1 MIYSRA
7 LALHSATMIA
17 CMFAAVATFSVAHAD
32 CGSVGV
38 TTCVDGLSRE
48 LMQRRV
54 DRTLATDPAN
64 ERIDKR
70 FNQTGAAEAQPFAIA
85 PDGKNTNFNTS
96 LTQWGSAITG
106 AEKARFEKAREELAK
121 KKIKLPR
128 ELTAANPKLDV
139 WARAHHTAFEADDRK
154 VGDALTTYV
163 GADYKVRR
171 DLLVGGMVQVDETER
186 GIDAN
191 APGSVAGQAYMAG
204 PYMAYRVTPGITLDA
219 KTAIGVAED
228 SAVADTGSADFAT
241 NRMLSEARVTSNVA
255 IDKWTLTQKGAV
267 TYIDERSSASVPGVA
282 GSAVDATRLSVGP
295 ELKRPIDA
303 GDGKSLEPF
312 VFYKKS
318 LNLDRGGPL
327 DLSGS
332 QDIVGGGVSLNKQNA
347 YQIRATAD
355 FTETQA
361 EKLDNS
367 VAGRVQVNVP
377 LP

>member
-1 MIYSRA
+1 MFHSRA
-7 LALHSATMIA
+7 LALP
-17 CMFAAVATFSVAHAD
+17 FVAAVLTCMYAAATPHVAHAD

-70 FNQTGAAEAQPFAIA
+70 FNQTGPAEAQPFAIA

-106 AEKARFEKAREELAK
+106 AEKARLEKAREELTK

-128 ELTAANPKLDV
+128 EITAANPKLDV
-139 WARAHHTAFEADDRK
+139 WARAHHTPFEADDRK

-163 GADYKVRR
+163 GADYKLRR

-186 GIDAN
+186 AIDPNTA
-191 APGSVAGQAYMAG
+191 GSVAGQAYMAG

-255 IDKWTLTQKGAV
+255 IDKWTLSQKGAV

-282 GSAVDATRLSVGP
+282 GTAVDATRLSVGP

-318 LNLDRGGPL
+318 LNLDRVGGL

-361 EKLDNS
+361 QKIDNS

>member
-1 MIYSRA
+1 MIHSRA
-7 LALHSATMIA
+7 LALP
-17 CMFAAVATFSVAHAD
+17 FAAAVLAGMLAAATPDVAHAN

-70 FNQTGAAEAQPFAIA
+70 FNQSGAAEAQPFAIA

-106 AEKARFEKAREELAK
+106 AEKARLEKARDELAK

-128 ELTAANPKLDV
+128 EIVAANPKLDV
-139 WARAHHTAFEADDRK
+139 WARAHHTPFEADDRK

-163 GADYKVRR
+163 GADYKLRR
-171 DLLVGGMVQVDETER
+171 DVLVGGMVQVDETER
-186 GIDAN
+186 GTDAS
-191 APGSVAGQAYMAG
+191 AAGSVAGQAYMAG
-204 PYMAYRVTPGITLDA
+204 PYMAYRVTPGITVDA
-219 KTAIGVAED
+219 KTAFGVAQD
-228 SAVADTGSADFAT
+228 SAVADTESADFAT

-255 IDKWTLTQKGAV
+255 IDKWTLSQKGAV
-267 TYIDERSSASVPGVA
+267 TYIDERSSASMPGVA
-282 GSAVDATRLSVGP
+282 GAAVDATRLSVGP

-332 QDIVGGGVSLNKQNA
+332 QDTVGGGVSLNKQNA

-361 EKLDNS
+361 EKVDNA

>member
-1 MIYSRA
+1 MIHARA
-7 LALHSATMIA
+7 LALPFAAAVFT
-17 CMFAAVATFSVAHAD
+17 CMFAVATPQIAHAD
-32 CGSVGV
+32 CGSVDV

-48 LMQRRV
+48 LMQGRV

-70 FNQTGAAEAQPFAIA
+70 FNRTGAAEAQPFAIA
-85 PDGKNTNFNTS
+85 PDGKNTNVNTS

-106 AEKARFEKAREELAK
+106 AEKARLEKAREELAK

-171 DLLVGGMVQVDETER
+171 DLLVGGMVQVDETVR

-228 SAVADTGSADFAT
+228 SAVEDTGSADFAT
-241 NRMLSEARVTSNVA
+241 NRMLSEARVTSKVA

-267 TYIDERSSASVPGVA
+267 TYMDERSSASVPGVA

-303 GDGKSLEPF
+303 GDGKSLKPF

>member
-1 MIYSRA
+1 MS
-7 LALHSATMIA
+7 
-17 CMFAAVATFSVAHAD
+17 
-32 CGSVGV
+32 
-38 TTCVDGLSRE
+38 
-48 LMQRRV
+48 
-54 DRTLATDPAN
+54 
-64 ERIDKR
+64 
-70 FNQTGAAEAQPFAIA
+70 
-85 PDGKNTNFNTS
+85 
-96 LTQWGSAITG
+96 
-106 AEKARFEKAREELAK
+106 
-121 KKIKLPR
+121 
-128 ELTAANPKLDV
+128 
-139 WARAHHTAFEADDRK
+139 
-154 VGDALTTYV
+154 
-163 GADYKVRR
+163 
-171 DLLVGGMVQVDETER
+171 
-186 GIDAN
+186 N

>member
-1 MIYSRA
+1 MIHSRA

-17 CMFAAVATFSVAHAD
+17 CMFAVATPQIAHAD

-106 AEKARFEKAREELAK
+106 AEKARLEKAREELAK